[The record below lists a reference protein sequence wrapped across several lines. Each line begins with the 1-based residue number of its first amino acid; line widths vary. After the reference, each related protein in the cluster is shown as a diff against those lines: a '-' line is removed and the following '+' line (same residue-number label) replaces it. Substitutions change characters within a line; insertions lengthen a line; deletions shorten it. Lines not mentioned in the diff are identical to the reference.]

1 MSVPTTQS
9 LNSIS
14 LEQGKFTKNYSIDAD
29 FEALN
34 EEIKELKLP
43 FEAKG
48 ELLLSEIRVT
58 DKLEPPVV
66 ALKIADSIV
75 STLGNVL
82 TVIGKAKSRKSF
94 LISVAIAVAISKDF
108 VFNLFTSHLPNDK
121 RTILLFDT
129 EQSKYHV
136 QLALLRVCK
145 MIGIKE
151 PTNLKVY
158 GLRKY
163 APSERLQIIEYAIY
177 NTPNIGI
184 VFIDGAK
191 DLITSIND
199 EEQATMIVSKFLK
212 WTEELNI
219 SIVTVLHQN
228 KSDTN
233 ARGHIGT
240 ELMNKS
246 ETVISVTKAETDK
259 EISIVNAEAC
269 RNMDFDPFGFEI
281 NEEGIPVIAENFQ
294 IRLATKKDKFD
305 ITDLE
310 DYKKYQL
317 LTEVFSKGES
327 FSYKLLET
335 QLVLAYKSHFGKSIG
350 INAVGK
356 LITDCKNNGW
366 LIQEKT
372 KAPYTL
378 GEFDNNHE
386 SDGFIRNKDGGIED
400 FK

>member
-1 MSVPTTQS
+1 M
-9 LNSIS
+9 NSNLKDFDTAIETAMNS
-14 LEQGKFTKNYSIDAD
+14 TAIAGAKTIDAK
-29 FEALN
+29 A
-34 EEIKELKLP
+34 EL
-43 FEAKG
+43 A
-48 ELLLSEIRVT
+48 LSEIKVT
-58 DKLEPPVV
+58 DKIEPPVI

-75 STLGNVL
+75 STLGNIL
-82 TVIGKAKSRKSF
+82 TLIGKAKSRKSF
-94 LISVAIAVAISKDF
+94 LISIAIAVAVAKDF
-108 VFNLFTSHLPNDK
+108 VFNLFTSHLPQDK
-121 RTILLFDT
+121 QTVLLFDT
-129 EQSKYHV
+129 EQSKFHV
-136 QLALLRVCK
+136 QLALLRICK
-145 MIGIKE
+145 MTGIKE

-199 EEQATMIVSKFLK
+199 EEQATMLVSKFLK

-246 ETVISVTKAETDK
+246 ETVISVTKSDTDK

-269 RNMDFDPFGFEI
+269 RNIDFEPFGFEI
-281 NEEGIPVIAENFQ
+281 NEDGIPVLAQNFEM
-294 IRLATKKDKFD
+294 RTATKKDKFD
-305 ITDLE
+305 ATDLE
-310 DYKKYQL
+310 DFKKYQL
-317 LTEVFSKGES
+317 LTEIFSKEKEC
-327 FSYKLLET
+327 SYKNLEIQM
-335 QLVLAYKSHFGKSIG
+335 QLAFKNQFKKEIG

-356 LITDCKNNGW
+356 LITDCKNKGW
-366 LIQEKT
+366 LIQEAKL
-372 KAPYTL
+372 KPYTL
-378 GEFDNNHE
+378 GEFQDNKE
-386 SDGFIRNKDGGIED
+386 VSF
-400 FK
+400 

>member
-9 LNSIS
+9 LNSIC
-14 LEQGKFTKNYSIDAD
+14 LEQGKDTKSYNTDAC
-29 FEALN
+29 FEALK

-43 FEAKG
+43 FEAKS

-121 RTILLFDT
+121 KTILLFDT

-136 QLALLRVCK
+136 QIALLRVCK

-281 NEEGIPVIAENFQ
+281 NEEGIPVIAENFE
-294 IRLATKKDKFD
+294 IRTATKKDKFD
-305 ITDLE
+305 VTDLE
-310 DYKKYQL
+310 DFKKYQL
-317 LTEVFSKGES
+317 LTEVFSKGVE
-327 FSYKLLET
+327 FSYSLLQT
-335 QLVLAYKSHFGKSIG
+335 QIQLAYKSQFKKEIGKS
-350 INAVGK
+350 ATEK
-356 LITDCKNNGW
+356 LITDCKNNNW
-366 LIQEKT
+366 LIQEAKL
-372 KAPYTL
+372 KPYKL
-378 GEFDNNHE
+378 GEFN
-386 SDGFIRNKDGGIED
+386 SVLVT
-400 FK
+400 

>member
-1 MSVPTTQS
+1 MYEP
-9 LNSIS
+9 LNLLSN
-14 LEQGKFTKNYSIDAD
+14 GIDAGMNNT
-29 FEALN
+29 ALAGAKT
-34 EEIKELKLP
+34 IDAKLELS
-43 FEAKG
+43 
-48 ELLLSEIRVT
+48 LSEIKAT
-58 DKLEPPVV
+58 DKIDPPLI
-66 ALKIADSIV
+66 ALKIGDGIV
-75 STLGNVL
+75 STLGNIL
-82 TVIGKAKSRKSF
+82 TFIGKAKSRKSF
-94 LISVAIAVAISKDF
+94 LITIAIAIAISKDY
-108 VFNLFTSHLPNDK
+108 VFGLFTSHLPNDK
-121 RTILLFDT
+121 RIVLLFDT

-136 QLALLRVCK
+136 QKALLRVCD

-151 PTNLKVY
+151 PQNLKVY

-163 APSERLQIIEYAIY
+163 PPSERLQIIEYAIY

-246 ETVISVTKAETDK
+246 ETVISVTKSDTDK

-269 RNMDFDPFGFEI
+269 RNIDFEPFAFEI
-281 NEEGIPVIAENFQ
+281 NEDGIPIVADNFEM
-294 IRLATKKDKFD
+294 RTATKKDKFD
-305 ITDLE
+305 ATDLE
-310 DYKKYQL
+310 DFKKYKL

-327 FSYKLLET
+327 FSYSKLVE
-335 QLVLAYKSHFGKSIG
+335 QIVIAYKNQFNTSIG
-350 INAVGK
+350 INRTK
-356 LITDCKNNGW
+356 LLITDCSNNGW
-366 LIQEKT
+366 LKQEKD

-378 GEFDNNHE
+378 GEFQNVKNDVN
-386 SDGFIRNKDGGIED
+386 F
-400 FK
+400 

>member
-1 MSVPTTQS
+1 MYEPIILEKFLKENITEKNI
-9 LNSIS
+9 LNTKIE
-14 LEQGKFTKNYSIDAD
+14 LEN
-29 FEALN
+29 
-34 EEIKELKLP
+34 
-43 FEAKG
+43 
-48 ELLLSEIRVT
+48 SEVKVT
-58 DKLEPPVV
+58 DYIEPPVI

-82 TVIGKAKSRKSF
+82 TLIGKAKSRKSF
-94 LISVAIAVAISKDF
+94 LISIAIAVAVAKDF
-108 VFNLFTSHLPNDK
+108 VFNLFTSHLPHDK
-121 RTILLFDT
+121 QTILLFDT

-136 QLALLRVCK
+136 QLALVRICK
-145 MIGIKE
+145 MTGIKE
-151 PTNLKVY
+151 PTSLKVY

-246 ETVISVTKAETDK
+246 ETVISVTKSDTDK

-269 RNMDFDPFGFEI
+269 RNIDFEPFGFEI
-281 NEEGIPVIAENFQ
+281 NEDGIPIIAENFEL
-294 IRLATKKDKFD
+294 RTATKKERFD
-305 ITDLE
+305 VIDLE
-310 DYKKYQL
+310 DFKKYKL
-317 LTEVFSKGES
+317 LTEVFSKEKEC
-327 FSYKLLET
+327 SYKNLEIQM
-335 QLVLAYKSHFGKSIG
+335 QLAFKNQFKKEIG
-350 INAVGK
+350 INSIGK
-356 LITDCKNNGW
+356 LITDCKNKGW
-366 LIQEKT
+366 LIQEAKL
-372 KAPYTL
+372 KPYTL
-378 GEFDNNHE
+378 GNFTE
-386 SDGFIRNKDGGIED
+386 
-400 FK
+400 